1 MDTCVCLAESLRYT
15 PETTTMLLMA
25 IPQYK
30 IKRFFFL
37 KKKVDLYFLKKH
49 KKKELVR
56 KDKSLKKNEVEEE
69 DTAGGYN

>member
-1 MDTCVCLAESLRYT
+1 MDTCVCLAEPLHYT

-25 IPQYK
+25 I
-30 IKRFFFL
+30 
-37 KKKVDLYFLKKH
+37 
-49 KKKELVR
+49 LVR

>member
-1 MDTCVCLAESLRYT
+1 MDTCVCLAEPLRYT

-30 IKRFFFL
+30 IKRGFFFL
-37 KKKVDLYFLKKH
+37 KVDPYFLKKH